1 MSSKISQSKQE
12 LKNISRGFT
21 SARNVVNGYLKKERE
36 QRLSKE
42 VVMGSSGS
50 RKMMR
55 KMSNKE
61 LI

>member
-36 QRLSKE
+36 QRVSKE
-42 VVMGSSGS
+42 LGSSGS
-50 RKMMR
+50 RKLMR